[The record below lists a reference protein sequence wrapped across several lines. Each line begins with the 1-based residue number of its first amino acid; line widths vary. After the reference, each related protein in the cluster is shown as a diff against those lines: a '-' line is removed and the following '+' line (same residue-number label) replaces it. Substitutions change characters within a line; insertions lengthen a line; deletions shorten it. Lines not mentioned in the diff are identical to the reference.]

1 MLSFDMISRSIPE
14 RRNPLTVKSEGFEG
28 MGNRGRSSEA
38 GSYCS
43 TDVIQIKTPFKPLSS
58 ACFPVMEK
66 LACRAVAIPAV
77 TYQGAY
83 IGSTLRGYW

>member
-1 MLSFDMISRSIPE
+1 MDIAKIEVFLE
-14 RRNPLTVKSEGFEG
+14 VQAAPLTQMRGGFLKG
-28 MGNRGRSSEA
+28 HYRGTSSEA